1 MSDPSQP
8 TSFYSPEPRYR
19 PAWAEPF
26 DESTEPAW
34 TSPEARQGTGPNGPL
49 PPPRRSPSP
58 IGPLVAVGLLS
69 AILGSGG
76 TYVLLAS
83 SGQVDK
89 PAVAAATGTPAPTT
103 AAPAANIG
111 TTGGIVDAASKV
123 SPAVVTITSVQDFD
137 PSSGNVP
144 QVGVGS
150 GVIFDAKGWIL
161 TNCHVVKG
169 GSTLT
174 VDLQDGRSFTG
185 SLYGIDTL
193 TDLAI
198 VKVDATG
205 LPAAGIGDSSKLQ
218 PGQDVLAIGSPL
230 GTYTNSVTSGIVS
243 ALGRSIVAQGPEGCN
258 DNLHNL
264 IQTDAAINFGNSGG
278 ALADSAAALIGINTA
293 LAAQAQGIGFA
304 IPINIAKPI
313 MTQALAGKPLARPY
327 MGIRYVGLDPKTAA
341 EQKLTID
348 FGAFLTPSSDG
359 SDPAVVPG
367 GPADKAGL
375 KEKDIITAIDG
386 TRIDAK
392 TPLEDLLAQ
401 HQPGDTISLEVVRD
415 GRTMTVS
422 LTLGTRPAGV

>member
-8 TSFYSPEPRYR
+8 TSMYSPEPRYR
-19 PAWAEPF
+19 PAWAEPI
-26 DESTEPAW
+26 EEPTEPVW
-34 TSPEARQGTGPNGPL
+34 TTPSVGSSSPNRPV
-49 PPPRRSPSP
+49 PPPRRSTP
-58 IGPLVAVGLLS
+58 IGALLAVGLLS

-76 TYVLLAS
+76 TYLLLAS
-83 SGQVDK
+83 GGQIEK
-89 PAVAAATGTPAPTT
+89 PVVAAPTGSPAPTT
-103 AAPAANIG
+103 AQPAGGVGGA
-111 TTGGIVDAASKV
+111 TTGIVDAAGKV
-123 SPAVVTITSVQDFD
+123 SPAVVTITSVQNFD
-137 PSSGNVP
+137 PSTGNVP

-150 GVIFDAKGWIL
+150 GVIYDANGWIL

-198 VKVDATG
+198 VKVTATG
-205 LPAAGIGDSSKLQ
+205 LPTASIGDSSNLQ
-218 PGQDVLAIGSPL
+218 PGEEVLAIGSPL

-278 ALADSAAALIGINTA
+278 ALADANAQIVGINTA

-313 MTQALAGKPLARPY
+313 MNQALTGEQLARPY
-327 MGIRYVGLDPKTAA
+327 MGIRYIALDPKIAA
-341 EQKLTID
+341 EQKVTID
-348 FGAFLTPSSDG
+348 FGALLAPSPDG
-359 SDPAVVPG
+359 TDPAVVAG
-367 GPADKAGL
+367 GPGDKAGL
-375 KEKDIITAIDG
+375 KDGDIITAIDG

-392 TPLEDLLAQ
+392 TPLEDLLAL
-401 HQPGDTISLEVVRD
+401 HKPGDSISLEVVRQ
-415 GRTMTVS
+415 GRTLTVGM
-422 LTLGTRPAGV
+422 TLGTRPAGL

>member
-1 MSDPSQP
+1 MSDPTHP

-19 PAWAEPF
+19 PAWAESM
-26 DESTEPAW
+26 DDQTEPVW
-34 TSPEARQGTGPNGPL
+34 TPPPAAGPGSPNAPV
-49 PPPRRSPSP
+49 PPRRSTP
-58 IGPLVAVGLLS
+58 IGPLIAVGLLS

-76 TYVLLAS
+76 TYLLLAS
-83 SGQVDK
+83 GGQIEK
-89 PAVAAATGTPAPTT
+89 PVAAAPTATPAATT
-103 AAPAANIG
+103 AQPAGGVGA
-111 TTGGIVDAASKV
+111 TTAIADAAAKV
-123 SPAVVTITSVQDFD
+123 SPAVVTITSVTNFD

-150 GVIFDAKGWIL
+150 GVIYDAGGWIL

-185 SLYGIDTL
+185 ALYGIDTL

-198 VKVDATG
+198 VKIPATG
-205 LPAAGIGDSSKLQ
+205 LPVAAVGDSGQLK
-218 PGQDVLAIGSPL
+218 PGEDVLAIGSPL

-278 ALADSAAALIGINTA
+278 ALADAGARLVGINTA

-313 MTQALAGKPLARPY
+313 MNQALAGEQLARPY
-327 MGIRYVGLDPKTAA
+327 LGIRYLALDPKVAA
-341 EQKLTID
+341 EQKVSID
-348 FGAFLTPSSDG
+348 FGALLAPSADG
-359 SDPAVVPG
+359 SDPAVVAG
-367 GPADKAGL
+367 GPGDKAGL
-375 KEKDIITAIDG
+375 KEGDIVTAIDG
-386 TRIDAK
+386 TRIDTK

-401 HQPGDTISLEVVRD
+401 HKPGDTISLEVVRQ
-415 GRTMTVS
+415 GRTLTVS
-422 LTLGTRPAGV
+422 VTLGTRPAGL

>member
-19 PAWAEPF
+19 PAWAQPDEP
-26 DESTEPAW
+26 TEPVW
-34 TSPEARQGTGPNGPL
+34 TPPPSEGAGPNRPV
-49 PPPRRSPSP
+49 PPRRSPTP
-58 IGPLVAVGLLS
+58 VGPLVAVGLLS

-76 TYVLLAS
+76 TYLLLAS
-83 SGQVDK
+83 GGQIEK
-89 PAVAAATGTPAPTT
+89 PVVAAPSGTATPTT
-103 AAPAANIG
+103 AAPAANTT
-111 TTGGIVDAASKV
+111 TTGIVSAAGTV
-123 SPAVVTITSVQDFD
+123 SPAVVTITSVTNFD

-169 GSTLT
+169 GSSLE
-174 VDLQDGRSFTG
+174 VDLQDGRTFTG
-185 SLYGIDTL
+185 KLYGIDTL

-198 VKVDATG
+198 VKVEATG
-205 LPAAGIGDSSKLQ
+205 LPVAAVGDSSQLL
-218 PGQDVLAIGSPL
+218 PGEDVIAIGSPL
-230 GTYTNSVTSGIVS
+230 GTYTNSVTLGIVS

-278 ALADSAAALIGINTA
+278 ALADAGAHVIGINTA

-313 MTQALAGKPLARPY
+313 MAQALAGEPLARPY
-327 MGIRYVGLDPKTAA
+327 MGIRYIALNPKIAA
-341 EQKLTID
+341 DEKVSID
-348 FGAFLTPSSDG
+348 FGALLAPSADG
-359 SDPAVVPG
+359 TEPAVVAG

-375 KEKDIITAIDG
+375 KDKDIITSIDG

-401 HQPGDTISLEVVRD
+401 HKPGDTISLEVVRE
-415 GRTMTVS
+415 GRTLTVS
-422 LTLGTRPAGV
+422 LTLETRPAGL

>member
-1 MSDPSQP
+1 MSDPTQP
-8 TSFYSPEPRYR
+8 TSIYSPEPRYR
-19 PAWAEPF
+19 PAWAEPV
-26 DESTEPAW
+26 DEPTEPVW
-34 TSPEARQGTGPNGPL
+34 SPSGPVGPAS
-49 PPPRRSPSP
+49 PNRPVPPRRSTP

-76 TYVLLAS
+76 TYLLLAS
-83 SGQVDK
+83 GGQIEK
-89 PAVAAATGTPAPTT
+89 PVAAAATGTPAPTT
-103 AAPAANIG
+103 AQPAGGVG
-111 TTGGIVDAASKV
+111 TTSIVDAAGKV
-123 SPAVVTITSVQDFD
+123 SPAVVTITSVTNFD

-150 GVIFDAKGWIL
+150 GVIYDANGWIL

-185 SLYGIDTL
+185 QLYGIDTL

-198 VKVDATG
+198 VKVGATG
-205 LPAAGIGDSSKLQ
+205 LPAASIGDSSELK
-218 PGQDVLAIGSPL
+218 PGEQVLAIGSPL

-278 ALADSAAALIGINTA
+278 ALADSGAQIVGINTA

-313 MTQALAGKPLARPY
+313 MNQALAGEQLARPY
-327 MGIRYVGLDPKTAA
+327 MGIRYIALDPKVAA
-341 EQKLTID
+341 DQKVTID
-348 FGAFLTPSSDG
+348 FGALLAPSADG
-359 SDPAVVPG
+359 SDPAVVAG
-367 GPADKAGL
+367 GPGEKAGL
-375 KEKDIITAIDG
+375 KDGDIITAIDG

-401 HQPGDTISLEVVRD
+401 HKPGDTISLEVVRT
-415 GRTMTVS
+415 GRTLTIN
-422 LTLGTRPAGV
+422 LTLGTRPAGL